1 MSLEKQLSTDLVA
14 SMKAKDTVKM
24 ATIRAI
30 KKSIKDAQV
39 AKSTTDELSDAE
51 VVSVIQKLAKQR
63 NDSIDLYN
71 KGNRQDLADIEREE
85 LEVLKTYLPKE
96 ADESKINEVL
106 ESIIASDTQ
115 FSGELTKAHMGKLI
129 ASTKEKLTSELGFA
143 VDGKLL
149 ADIVKNKLN

>member
-24 ATIRAI
+24 TTIRAI

-39 AKSTTDELSDAE
+39 AKSTTEELSDAE

-63 NDSIDLYN
+63 NDSIALYIT
-71 KGNRQDLADIEREE
+71 GNRQDLADIEKEE
-85 LEVLKTYLPKE
+85 LEVLKAYLPKE
-96 ADESKINEVL
+96 ADEAKINEVL
-106 ESIIASDTQ
+106 ETIISSDAQ